1 VEGREYSPYEV
12 LSILEAPPMKYERSQ
27 EEQWLH
33 EKMAQNFWFKIS
45 LDDFKLDLGQ
55 LNANHY
61 C

>member
-1 VEGREYSPYEV
+1 MS
-12 LSILEAPPMKYERSQ
+12 APMKYERSQ

-33 EKMAQNFWFKIS
+33 EKMARNLWFKIS